1 MRIRIL
7 ATLVVSAIAVCA
19 VMHGDHSASATAK
32 RIAHHSYTS
41 TDVIEYVAFATGPVV
56 VDHPD
61 CQTAWIGFHANWIS
75 A

>member
-19 VMHGDHSASATAK
+19 VVHGDHSASATAK
-32 RIAHHSYTS
+32 
-41 TDVIEYVAFATGPVV
+41 
-56 VDHPD
+56 
-61 CQTAWIGFHANWIS
+61 TAWIGFHGNWIS